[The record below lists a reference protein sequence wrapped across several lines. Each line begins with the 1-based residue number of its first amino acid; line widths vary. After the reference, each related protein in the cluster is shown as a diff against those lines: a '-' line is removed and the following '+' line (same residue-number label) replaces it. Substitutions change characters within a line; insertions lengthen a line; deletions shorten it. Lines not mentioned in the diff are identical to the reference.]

1 MPSYEFLT
9 IVLDEPFKPYSVKFT
24 FTRQCRICLAQRMNV
39 YFSDYEIHDWDFPSG
54 PVVKS
59 LPANAGAT
67 GSIPGSG
74 GFHTLWGN

>member
-1 MPSYEFLT
+1 
-9 IVLDEPFKPYSVKFT
+9 
-24 FTRQCRICLAQRMNV
+24 MNV

-74 GFHTLWGN
+74 GFYMLWGN